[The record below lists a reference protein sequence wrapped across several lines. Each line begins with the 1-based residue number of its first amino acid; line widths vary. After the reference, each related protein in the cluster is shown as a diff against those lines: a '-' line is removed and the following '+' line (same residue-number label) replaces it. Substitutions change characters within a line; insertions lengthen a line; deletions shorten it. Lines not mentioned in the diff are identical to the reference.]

1 MDDQTRKYLIKYMK
15 KTGRQ
20 RTLEVLKR
28 TSPQKQKDKR
38 RAPLKLSFQILK
50 APERKA
56 SVEEKQPKK
65 KRGKNSNGIGLD
77 DHEKKKKAEIPDD
90 FKKIVSK
97 FGLPEEH
104 IDFFYEY
111 RDKFVWEIK
120 EKKKVFCTAQG
131 CNFSAPSSPNSLV
144 QHMAEV
150 HDYGEYPCSKED
162 CKFVAYAK
170 VCLRKHETQFHGTGR
185 RRRLTHEEFACQL
198 CEFTTIR
205 RLLLDVHMRIHENL
219 QIKCEFCSY
228 TAVTMKQI
236 HDHILYHFRIKNF
249 FCPIC
254 PASFHINGILTQH
267 LRMHSKDYAC
277 THCMNVFAT
286 KNQFDR
292 HVRECDVRLSK
303 FI

>member
-1 MDDQTRKYLIKYMK
+1 
-15 KTGRQ
+15 
-20 RTLEVLKR
+20 
-28 TSPQKQKDKR
+28 
-38 RAPLKLSFQILK
+38 
-50 APERKA
+50 
-56 SVEEKQPKK
+56 
-65 KRGKNSNGIGLD
+65 
-77 DHEKKKKAEIPDD
+77 
-90 FKKIVSK
+90 
-97 FGLPEEH
+97 
-104 IDFFYEY
+104 
-111 RDKFVWEIK
+111 
-120 EKKKVFCTAQG
+120 
-131 CNFSAPSSPNSLV
+131 
-144 QHMAEV
+144 MAEC
-150 HDYGEYPCSKED
+150 HNYGEYPCSRVAISDRQNRHFRIGVGKFSDRPEFSRQSRQFLSAKSAKIGEIGESAEFFCRIGSRSAKPKFFAKIATLPCSKND

-205 RLLLDVHMRIHENL
+205 RLLLDVHMRIHQNR

-277 THCMNVFAT
+277 THCLKVFST

-303 FI
+303 FT